1 MKNMNTKNNIEE
13 KIMSQIKSGKVKL
26 RSRYIFLAEKVGIG
40 SAFVFSLLLAVL
52 FLALLF
58 FYLKSSDN
66 LIYLSFGSRGLFA
79 FLETFP
85 YLLLVSLII
94 SIFIAGF
101 ILKKSGVMYQKP
113 FGYLAMGLIGFIFLV
128 GLILTFTSL
137 IQKLEERS
145 YQRMGPGKF
154 FRPFIHQEFI
164 EKENGTVG
172 RIIEI
177 GENFVNIQTPLDT
190 QKLDLSKVNYANI
203 SFKEGSFVVA
213 IGEKDEEGNF
223 LVENIKVIN
232 EGEMPML
239 RRGIHDKF
247 GSFERREKPGF
258 LDPQKRCLFDC
269 VKEGEATS
277 SCQTRC
283 WQR

>member
-1 MKNMNTKNNIEE
+1 MNIKNNIEE

-26 RSRYIFLAEKVGIG
+26 RSRYIFLAEKLGIG
-40 SAFVFSLLLAVL
+40 SAFVFSVLLAVL

-94 SIFIAGF
+94 SIFIAGV
-101 ILKKSGVMYQKP
+101 ILKKSGVLYQKP
-113 FGYLAMGLIGFIFLV
+113 FGYLAIGMVSFIFLV
-128 GLILTFTSL
+128 GIILTFTNL
-137 IQKLEERS
+137 IQRLEERS
-145 YQRMGPGKF
+145 YKRIGPERF
-154 FRPFIHQEFI
+154 FRPLIHQEFI
-164 EKENGTVG
+164 NKENGTAG

-177 GENFVNIQTPLDT
+177 GENFVNIQTPLGI
-190 QKLDLSKVNYANI
+190 QKLDLNKVDYTSI
-203 SFKEGSFVVA
+203 TLKEGSFVMAV
-213 IGEKDEEGNF
+213 GEKEEKNVF
-223 LVENIKVIN
+223 LVEKIKVIN
-232 EGEMPML
+232 EEEMPML
-239 RRGIHDKF
+239 RRGINDKF

-269 VKEGEATS
+269 INEGETTS

-283 WQR
+283 W

>member
-1 MKNMNTKNNIEE
+1 MKNMNNKNNLEE

-85 YLLLVSLII
+85 YLLLISLVI

-113 FGYLAMGLIGFIFLV
+113 FGYLAIGMVGFIFLV
-128 GLILTFTSL
+128 GTFLTFTSL

-145 YQRMGPGKF
+145 YQRIGPERAL
-154 FRPFIHQEFI
+154 RPLIHQRFM
-164 EKENGTVG
+164 EKENGTAG
-172 RIIEI
+172 RVMEI
-177 GENFVNIQTPLDT
+177 GENYINIQTPIGL
-190 QKLDLSKVNYANI
+190 QKLDLSALNLLEI
-203 SFKEGSFVVA
+203 SFTEGAFVMAV
-213 IGEKDEEGNF
+213 GEKTEDNIF
-223 LVENIKVIN
+223 LVEKIKIIN
-232 EGEMPML
+232 EEEMPFL
-239 RRGIHDKF
+239 RRGVQEKF

-258 LDPQKRCLFDC
+258 LDPQKRCFSDC
-269 VKEGEATS
+269 INEGKTTT
-277 SCQTRC
+277 SCQGGC

>member
-1 MKNMNTKNNIEE
+1 MSTTNNIEE
-13 KIMSQIKSGKVKL
+13 KIMSQIKSGKIKL
-26 RSRYIFLAEKVGIG
+26 RSRYIFLAEKLGIG
-40 SAFVFSLLLAVL
+40 SAFIFSVLLSVL

-66 LIYLSFGSRGLFA
+66 LFYLSFGSCGLFA

-85 YLLLVSLII
+85 YLLLVSLVVC
-94 SIFIAGF
+94 IFIAGF

-113 FGYLAMGLIGFIFLV
+113 FGYLVISLVSFIFLV
-128 GLILTFTSL
+128 GLILTFTNL

-145 YQRMGPGKF
+145 YQRMGPKKF

-172 RIIEI
+172 RIIEV
-177 GENFVNIQTPLDT
+177 GENFINIQTPLGI
-190 QKLDLSKVNYANI
+190 QKLDLSKVDCANI
-203 SFKEGSFVVA
+203 SLKEGSFVMAV
-213 IGEKDEEGNF
+213 GEKDEEGNF
-223 LVENIKVIN
+223 LVEKIKVIN
-232 EGEMPML
+232 ESKMPML
-239 RRGIHDKF
+239 RRGIHDRF

-269 VKEGEATS
+269 VNNNEPTS

-283 WQR
+283 WQK